1 MASGAYTADMQVM
14 KRITPAA
21 AILACRI
28 TIRE

>member
-1 MASGAYTADMQVM
+1 MTGGAYTADMQAK